1 MIEEHPSE
9 LRADIA
15 RYFPGRSLN
24 EFHRLDDEGREG
36 SMSWLE
42 LREFFDALPYDS
54 MTKSAMAGDHGRR
67 RWTESDYMLREIL
80 ALLQYQAQIS
90 WTAGQLQGKA
100 PDLPLWEPPDLRT
113 FEEIEADQ
121 ELALARA
128 ERARKHH
135 EAMRPGS
142 KDPEYLKKMAAVLA
156 EHQRKVAEE
165 QRPPD
170 GEGQAS
176 AR

>member
-67 RWTESDYMLREIL
+67 RWTESDYMLR
-80 ALLQYQAQIS
+80 ALLDLVQFQIRVA
-90 WTAGQLQGKA
+90 WITGRMDGKA
-100 PDLPLWEPPDLRT
+100 PDLPLWELPDLRSP
-113 FEEIEADQ
+113 EEIE
-121 ELALARA
+121 LAEARA
-128 ERARKHH
+128 ERFRKFH
-135 EAMRPGS
+135 AATKPGS
-142 KDPEYLKKMAAVLA
+142 KDTEYLKKMAAARA
-156 EHQRKVAEE
+156 EHQRLAAEE
-165 QRPPD
+165 QQPD
-170 GEGQAS
+170 GEGQAP